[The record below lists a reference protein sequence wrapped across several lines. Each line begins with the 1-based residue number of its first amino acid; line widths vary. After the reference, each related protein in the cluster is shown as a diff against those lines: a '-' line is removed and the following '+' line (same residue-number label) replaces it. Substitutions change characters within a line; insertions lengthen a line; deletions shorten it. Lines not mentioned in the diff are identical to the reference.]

1 MASNIRPLRPTQTVK
16 RPAQPSRSLRV
27 HKRRLIT
34 FGAALVIISGVGG
47 YQLLS
52 TNNAIK
58 TQSTAVASA
67 KSDLAR
73 AKAEKQSLKVK
84 IDQLN
89 NEQYLGKLVRER
101 YLMSKP
107 GEVVFSL
114 PSVQTDTQNSK

>member
-1 MASNIRPLRPTQTVK
+1 MASNVSQLHPRQSTTRPHK
-16 RPAQPSRSLRV
+16 AGAALRV
-27 HKRRLIT
+27 HKRRLMM
-34 FGAALVIISGVGG
+34 FGAALVIVTGVGS
-47 YQLLS
+47 YQLLT

-67 KSDLAR
+67 QADLAK
-73 AKAEKQSLKVK
+73 AKAEKQNLRVK

-114 PSVQTDTQNSK
+114 PSVQTDAK

>member
-1 MASNIRPLRPTQTVK
+1 M
-16 RPAQPSRSLRV
+16 
-27 HKRRLIT
+27 T
-34 FGAALVIISGVGG
+34 FAAALVMICGVGG
-47 YQLLS
+47 YQLVS

-67 KSDLAR
+67 KADLAQ
-73 AKAEKQSLKVK
+73 AKAQKQSLKVK

-114 PSVQTDTQNSK
+114 PSVQTDTQNSN

>member
-1 MASNIRPLRPTQTVK
+1 MASNIRQLH
-16 RPAQPSRSLRV
+16 PAQPSKRPRQASATLSV
-27 HKRRLIT
+27 HKRRLMT
-34 FGAALVIISGVGG
+34 FAAALVIITGVGS
-47 YQLLS
+47 YQLVT

-67 KSDLAR
+67 KADLAK
-73 AKAEKQSLKVK
+73 AKAEKATLKVK

-114 PSVQTDTQNSK
+114 PSVQTDTQDSK